1 MLFVVVLCELGD
13 WPAGGCADT
22 LTWAGVE
29 EPVVDEVPGP
39 IAGAFLGALGLV
51 PGATPPTTGK
61 LFSTSVGCWMIRVN
75 WPTMP
80 PNRFGALHDEAPPVG
95 EPVVDVGPVGVEPV
109 VDDPV
114 DVLPPVLGVPVPVV
128 VLPPDAPVLPVV
140 ELPEAPPVEPPLSGS
155 ANATTA
161 SGPNASKPA
170 VRRLEAASSRAWG
183 ITRRSPPL
191 F

>member
-1 MLFVVVLCELGD
+1 M
-13 WPAGGCADT
+13 
-22 LTWAGVE
+22 
-29 EPVVDEVPGP
+29 
-39 IAGAFLGALGLV
+39 
-51 PGATPPTTGK
+51 
-61 LFSTSVGCWMIRVN
+61 MRVN

-80 PNRFGALHDEAPPVG
+80 PNVVCRFGAELLPVE
-95 EPVVDVGPVGVEPV
+95 EPVV

-114 DVLPPVLGVPVPVV
+114 VVVEPVVLLPPVVVDVSEPVVVPPVELPVVVPVV
-128 VLPPDAPVLPVV
+128 PELPVV
-140 ELPEAPPVEPPLSGS
+140 EPPEVPVLELPPSVS

-170 VRRLEAASSRAWG
+170 VMRLEAASSRAWG